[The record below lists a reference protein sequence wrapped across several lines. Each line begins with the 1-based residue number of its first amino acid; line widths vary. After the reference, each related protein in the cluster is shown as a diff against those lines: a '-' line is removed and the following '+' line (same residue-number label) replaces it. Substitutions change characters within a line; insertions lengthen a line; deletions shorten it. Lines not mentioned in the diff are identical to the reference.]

1 MSQESLR
8 VLIVDDEAALRE
20 VLLLRLRGWGYDARA
35 AKDVEEAEARIDE
48 WRPDVVVTD
57 VVLPG
62 SSGIDLLRRLK
73 AADATLPV
81 ILITAHAGVDAAVEA
96 MKAGAQDFL
105 TKPIDYT
112 TLHVLLES
120 VAREI
125 REQEEV
131 RRLQEQLTGEGAS
144 RRVIGH
150 SRPMREVL
158 KTIDLLAGS
167 DASAIITGESGT
179 GKEVVARA
187 IHEMSARRNGP
198 FLALNAAAIPDE
210 LVESELFGHEQG
222 AFTGATRTREGC
234 FEMANG
240 GTLFLDEI
248 AEMPVHLQPKL
259 LRVLEEGSAR
269 RIGGAREIPFDVR
282 VIAATNRDPAIA
294 VREGRLR
301 EDLFYRLS
309 VFSVVLPPLRERSSD
324 IPLLAQYF
332 IGEFNTKHGASV
344 HGVRAEAM
352 EILRNAPWPGNV
364 RELRNVVERAVI
376 IARSGWIEPRHLPPY
391 LRSESSGDGSIRLR
405 PGITLAEAERT
416 LILETL
422 ARVGNNKAA
431 AARELGVD
439 VKTVRNKLKAYGHA

>member
-1 MSQESLR
+1 MSQQSLR
-8 VLIVDDEAALRE
+8 VLIVDDEPALRE
-20 VLLLRLRGWGYDARA
+20 VLLLRLRGWGYDAWA
-35 AKDVEEAEARIDE
+35 AADVEDAEARIE
-48 WRPDVVVTD
+48 AQRPDVVVTD

-73 AADATLPV
+73 AVDASLPV

-105 TKPIDYT
+105 TKPIEYT
-112 TLHVLLES
+112 TLHALLEATA
-120 VAREI
+120 VELRE
-125 REQEEV
+125 REEA
-131 RRLQEQLTGEGAS
+131 RRLRAELSNEGAAG
-144 RRVIGH
+144 RVIGR

-158 KTIDLLAGS
+158 ATIDLLAGS

-187 IHEMSARRNGP
+187 IHEMSARRRGP
-198 FLALNAAAIPDE
+198 FLALNAAAIPSE

-234 FEMANG
+234 FEMAKG

-269 RIGGAREIPFDVR
+269 RIGGSREITFDVR
-282 VIAATNRDPAIA
+282 VIAATNRDPVAA
-294 VREGRLR
+294 VRDGSLR
-301 EDLFYRLS
+301 EDLFYRMN
-309 VFSVVLPPLRERSSD
+309 VFSVVLPPLRERNGD
-324 IPLLAQYF
+324 IPLLVQYF
-332 IGEFNTKHGASV
+332 IGEFSAKHGVDV
-344 HGVRAEAM
+344 HGVRGAALEM
-352 EILRNAPWPGNV
+352 LRAAPWPGNV
-364 RELRNVVERAVI
+364 RELRNVIERAVI
-376 IARSGWIEPRHLPPY
+376 IARTGWIEPRHLPPY
-391 LRSESSGDGSIRLR
+391 LRNESVGDGSIRLR
-405 PGITLAEAERT
+405 PGVTLAEAERT

-439 VKTVRNKLKAYGHA
+439 VKTVRNKLRAYGHA

>member
-1 MSQESLR
+1 M
-8 VLIVDDEAALRE
+8 
-20 VLLLRLRGWGYDARA
+20 
-35 AKDVEEAEARIDE
+35 
-48 WRPDVVVTD
+48 
-57 VVLPG
+57 
-62 SSGIDLLRRLK
+62 
-73 AADATLPV
+73 
-81 ILITAHAGVDAAVEA
+81 
-96 MKAGAQDFL
+96 
-105 TKPIDYT
+105 
-112 TLHVLLES
+112 
-120 VAREI
+120 
-125 REQEEV
+125 

-248 AEMPVHLQPKL
+248 SEMPVQLQPKL

-364 RELRNVVERAVI
+364 RELRNVIERAVI

>member
-1 MSQESLR
+1 MAQEALR
-8 VLIVDDEAALRE
+8 VVIVDDEAALRE
-20 VLLLRLRGWGYDARA
+20 VLLLRLRGWGYDAWA
-35 AKDVEEAEARIDE
+35 ASDVEEAEVRIE
-48 WRPDVVVTD
+48 ERRPDVVVTD

-62 SSGIDLLRRLK
+62 SSGIELLRRLK
-73 AADATLPV
+73 AADPTLPV

-120 VAREI
+120 TAAELREREEARQLQAELSRDGVA
-125 REQEEV
+125 
-131 RRLQEQLTGEGAS
+131 G
-144 RRVIGH
+144 RVIGR
-150 SRPMREVL
+150 SRPMREVHN
-158 KTIDLLAGS
+158 TIELLAGS

-187 IHEMSARRNGP
+187 IHELSARASGP

-234 FEMANG
+234 FEMASG

-259 LRVLEEGSAR
+259 LRVLEESRAR
-269 RIGGAREIPFDVR
+269 RVGGSREIAFDVR
-282 VIAATNRDPAIA
+282 VIAATNRDPAAA
-294 VREGRLR
+294 VRDGTLR
-301 EDLFYRLS
+301 EDLFYRLH
-309 VFSVVLPPLRERSSD
+309 VFSVTLPPLRERSSD
-324 IPLLAQYF
+324 ISLLAQYF
-332 IGEFNTKHGASV
+332 VGEFNTKHGANV
-344 HGVRAEAM
+344 HGVRGEALEM
-352 EILRNAPWPGNV
+352 LRAAPWPGNV
-364 RELRNVVERAVI
+364 RELRNIIERAVI
-376 IARSGWIEPRHLPPY
+376 MARTGWIEARHLPPY
-391 LRSESSGDGSIRLR
+391 LRNEGAGDGSIRLR
-405 PGITLAEAERT
+405 PGTTLAEAERT
-416 LILETL
+416 LIMETL

-439 VKTVRNKLKAYGHA
+439 VKTVRNKLKAYGRA

>member
-1 MSQESLR
+1 
-8 VLIVDDEAALRE
+8 
-20 VLLLRLRGWGYDARA
+20 
-35 AKDVEEAEARIDE
+35 
-48 WRPDVVVTD
+48 
-57 VVLPG
+57 
-62 SSGIDLLRRLK
+62 RLK

-167 DASAIITGESGT
+167 DASEIITGESGT

-364 RELRNVVERAVI
+364 RELRNVIERAVI